1 MHTHYRATRQLLR
14 ARRLPIGAPLRR
26 SGAVLIMDF
35 HQAAI
40 EIARRNS
47 KCGNFFRAED
57 EKMELLTVRLEIPEG
72 ANLILGQ
79 SHFIKTAEDL
89 YETVVNTVPGAKFAV
104 AFNEA
109 SGPCLIRVE
118 SNDDE
123 LRRVATSNAQKIGA
137 GHVFVLLIR
146 QAYPINLLGRV
157 RDCFEVCAIYC
168 ATANPVEVI
177 LAQTEQGRG
186 VLGVVDGSSPKGVE
200 GTEDAQ
206 HRHAFVRKIGYKL

>member
-1 MHTHYRATRQLLR
+1 
-14 ARRLPIGAPLRR
+14 
-26 SGAVLIMDF
+26 
-35 HQAAI
+35 
-40 EIARRNS
+40 
-47 KCGNFFRAED
+47 
-57 EKMELLTVRLEIPEG
+57 MELLTVRLEIPDG

-89 YETVVNTVPGAKFAV
+89 YEVVVNTVPGARFAV

-123 LRRVATSNAQKIGA
+123 LRRVATSHAQKIGA
-137 GHVFVLLIR
+137 GHLFVLLIR
-146 QAYPINLLGRV
+146 QAYPINLLSRV